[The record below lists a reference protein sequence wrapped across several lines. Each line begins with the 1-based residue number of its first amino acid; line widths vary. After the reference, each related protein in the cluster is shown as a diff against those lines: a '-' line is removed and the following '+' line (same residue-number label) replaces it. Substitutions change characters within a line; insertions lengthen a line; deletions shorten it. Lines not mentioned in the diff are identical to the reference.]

1 MHFTMYII
9 ILQVELL
16 PDIQNAPR
24 ILPPYVQFI
33 PANFKKV
40 QYGSFTF
47 TLTSNIYNF
56 GPKTFLPTPFSYN
69 YPSHS
74 FLCLQISIHCFV
86 IELQY
91 NHVLTL

>member
-1 MHFTMYII
+1 MSNTLLMYELCDQIGNEYKYIVSNVDALHTMYII

-40 QYGSFTF
+40 QCGSFTF
-47 TLTSNIYNF
+47 TMTSQ
-56 GPKTFLPTPFSYN
+56 KCS
-69 YPSHS
+69 
-74 FLCLQISIHCFV
+74 
-86 IELQY
+86 
-91 NHVLTL
+91 